1 MGIAGEWI
9 MGIRNA
15 FIVIFIYIYIRQEP
29 ECKILDS
36 CMTSKFLQSCFLSQ
50 KDDVLSLWFY
60 DTSFLE
66 GNSDNIAKIS
76 HIVMQ
81 VNSYLMYLNESLSNL
96 ENEYS
101 TFSDMQELKFK
112 KTKEIINEHSSK
124 YFL

>member
-1 MGIAGEWI
+1 
-9 MGIRNA
+9 
-15 FIVIFIYIYIRQEP
+15 
-29 ECKILDS
+29 
-36 CMTSKFLQSCFLSQ
+36 MTSKFLQSCFLSQ
-50 KDDVLSLWFY
+50 KDDVFSLWFY

-66 GNSDNIAKIS
+66 GNSDKIAKIS

-112 KTKEIINEHSSK
+112 KIKEIINEHSSK